1 MDDPPAHDVDPA
13 VAARAA
19 DDATLLAV
27 HRVEVAVEW
36 IERAFGALLD
46 AHHEVGHAQ
55 GLLVEAAA
63 ALRAAGHAGLAER
76 AEREVASRD
85 AAAGRW
91 TYQVVDE
98 FRAHLL
104 DPARAFDRDVREELA
119 GGVRHRFEARE
130 KERTPGAGA
139 RTSVTLPG
147 DAA

>member
-1 MDDPPAHDVDPA
+1 MDDAPVHDIDPA
-13 VAARAA
+13 AAAA
-19 DDATLLAV
+19 GADEATLVAV

-55 GLLVEAAA
+55 GLLLEAAA
-63 ALRAAGHAGLAER
+63 SLRAAGHPALADR

-104 DPARAFDRDVREELA
+104 EPARSFDREVRDALA
-119 GGVRHRFEARE
+119 GGVRHRFEARQ
-130 KERTPGAGA
+130 KERTPGAGP

-147 DAA
+147 DPG